1 MTAPN
6 ATMLATAAPMA
17 RPWSKPDKPLATGAG
32 MGLGAAAGAG
42 AGLAEVAVAATRA
55 GPALEAGGTGAAGA
69 LDGAEAGAA
78 AEAIGAAAPLPGGGA
93 PGARVGSLIV
103 GADVGLGGRLMRT
116 VSFFGWTLAASAG
129 LGGMEPPPGDV
140 GIFSA
145 ISFIFCDQ
153 RKVAFR
159 RCQTR
164 NLNSGQA
171 FISLLPKNGGK
182 KGS

>member
-1 MTAPN
+1 
-6 ATMLATAAPMA
+6 
-17 RPWSKPDKPLATGAG
+17 
-32 MGLGAAAGAG
+32 
-42 AGLAEVAVAATRA
+42 V
-55 GPALEAGGTGAAGA
+55 
-69 LDGAEAGAA
+69 
-78 AEAIGAAAPLPGGGA
+78 AIGAAAPLAGGGA

-164 NLNSGQA
+164 NFKFRLTRTMHYEFNA
-171 FISLLPKNGGK
+171 KTLRRKDAK
-182 KGS
+182 DKTEE